1 MEFLTLFGGA
11 ALGVII
17 GSAIVKSI
25 ETNSRIRKLE
35 KQLEEGEEAIK
46 RILPNLAQ
54 VEEAAETAAEEKNQ
68 K

>member
-11 ALGVII
+11 CLGVVI

-25 ETNSRIRKLE
+25 ETNSRIKKLQQ
-35 KQLEEGEEAIK
+35 QLEEGEKALKEV
-46 RILPNLAQ
+46 LPNLPKP
-54 VEEAAETAAEEKNQ
+54 EEENKEQ

>member
-11 ALGVII
+11 CLGIVI

-25 ETNSRIRKLE
+25 ETNGRIKKLQQ
-35 KQLEEGEEAIK
+35 QLEEGEKALKEIM
-46 RILPNLAQ
+46 PNLPKPDETK
-54 VEEAAETAAEEKNQ
+54 EEQ

>member
-54 VEEAAETAAEEKNQ
+54 AEEAAEEIEKEQ

>member
-46 RILPNLAQ
+46 RILPNLTQ
-54 VEEAAETAAEEKNQ
+54 AEEVAEEIEKEQ

>member
-11 ALGVII
+11 CLGVVI

-25 ETNSRIRKLE
+25 ETNGRIKKLQQ
-35 KQLEEGEEAIK
+35 QLEEGEKALKEIM
-46 RILPNLAQ
+46 PNLPKPDENK
-54 VEEAAETAAEEKNQ
+54 EEQ

>member
-11 ALGVII
+11 CLGVVI

-25 ETNSRIRKLE
+25 ETNGRIKKLQQ
-35 KQLEEGEEAIK
+35 QLEEGEKALKEIM
-46 RILPNLAQ
+46 PNLPKPDEAK
-54 VEEAAETAAEEKNQ
+54 EEQ

>member
-11 ALGVII
+11 CLGVVI

-25 ETNSRIRKLE
+25 ETNSRIKKLQQQLE
-35 KQLEEGEEAIK
+35 KGEKALKEIM
-46 RILPNLAQ
+46 PNLPKPDEK
-54 VEEAAETAAEEKNQ
+54 EETK

>member
-17 GSAIVKSI
+17 GSAVVKSI
-25 ETNSRIRKLE
+25 ETNSRIKKLE

-54 VEEAAETAAEEKNQ
+54 AEEAAEEVEKEQ